1 VAPSS
6 SIRPLGAR
14 HWPEALR
21 NSSTGGSDA
30 STGLDEV
37 EPGRGNDTD
46 LPTGPADARSADS
59 RSAGET
65 DPGKPSSRKASAR
78 EAREA
83 QATSKPKKTKPP
95 GSPSDRPQ
103 QRFVPLVPLV
113 LGPDATGAADS
124 LVEEVGLLRAA
135 IRRLAETGD
144 EAEDVKV
151 LAELR
156 LQVEAL
162 GRALKTQRALGGDT
176 RAELVQ
182 TLAEIDDGI
191 ARLGWSERPDARE
204 RRDGGSH

>member
-6 SIRPLGAR
+6 SIRPLGAQQ
-14 HWPEALR
+14 WPEALR
-21 NSSTGGSDA
+21 TSSNRGPDA
-30 STGLDEV
+30 PADLDQN
-37 EPGRGNDTD
+37 EPGSGNDTD
-46 LPTGPADARSADS
+46 LPTGPAGARSAGT

-65 DPGKPSSRKASAR
+65 DPGKSSSRKASSR
-78 EAREA
+78 EAREV
-83 QATSKPKKTKPP
+83 QATSKPRKTKPP

-103 QRFVPLVPLV
+103 QRYVPLVPLL
-113 LGPDATGAADS
+113 LGSDATGAADS

-144 EAEDVKV
+144 EAAGVKV

-176 RAELVQ
+176 QAELVQ
-182 TLAEIDDGI
+182 TLVEIDDGI
-191 ARLGWSERPDARE
+191 ARLGGPERPGAGE
-204 RRDGGSH
+204 HRDGGSH